1 MKVTMRSVFH
11 VSLLCVLGASFMT
24 DFAHANIQPSSKPT
38 ETSYLLSAS
47 PQSLN
52 KNAPTERIVSAG
64 GSVTE
69 ILFALSY
76 NQAVKPHIV
85 AIDTSSSFPAATQAL
100 PKVGYYRQLSVEGV
114 LSARPTRVFAAKG
127 AGPVNVLEQ
136 LEQAGVEVLL
146 FEQAKTVQGLMALIE
161 QIGAQAGL
169 IDSAKQLLNNLQS
182 QLNKLQQHRLSTKTP
197 VVFLMSASER
207 GLMAA
212 GNNTVPHLV
221 MELAGLDNP
230 FGKLEGFK
238 TISVESFLAIGP
250 KKVLI
255 AAHTTGGLSAQEM
268 CRQPAL
274 KLWAAVHGCNVHLV
288 DPLLF
293 LGLTPRL
300 PKAVETFIEIVSPS
314 EQAGAR

>member
-1 MKVTMRSVFH
+1 MKVTMGSILH
-11 VSLLCVLGASFMT
+11 ASLLCVLGASFMT
-24 DFAHANIQPSSKPT
+24 GFAHANMQPSSKPT
-38 ETSYLLSAS
+38 ETSLVLSAT
-47 PQSLN
+47 PHSLN
-52 KNAPTERIVSAG
+52 KNAPMERIVSAG

-85 AIDTSSSFPAATQAL
+85 AIDTSSSFPAAAQAL

-114 LSARPTRVFAAKG
+114 LSAKPTRVFAAKG
-127 AGPVNVLEQ
+127 AGPAKVLEQ
-136 LEQAGVEVLL
+136 LEQAGVAVLL
-146 FEQAKTVQGLMALIE
+146 FEQAKTVKGLMALID
-161 QIGAQAGL
+161 QIGTQAGL
-169 IDSAKQLLNNLQS
+169 VDSAKQLLSTLQS
-182 QLNKLQQHRLSTKTP
+182 QLNKVQQHRLSTKIP

-212 GNNTVPHLV
+212 GSNTVPHLV

-230 FGKLEGFK
+230 FGNLEGFK

-274 KLWAAVHGCNVHLV
+274 KLWAKVHGCNVHLV

-293 LGLTPRL
+293 LGMTPRL
-300 PKAVETFIEIVSPS
+300 PQAVETLIQIVSPTK
-314 EQAGAR
+314 QDGAG